1 MPTLVL
7 VRRWGQQDA
16 GSTVDV
22 DDVTGEWLVKNS
34 YASEDG
40 SEDAAR
46 AGARAPG
53 TDGADLRAG
62 GDVSRGG
69 GMQIVRGG
77 RDGERAGHVEGAPRA
92 GGPVYRTPAE
102 READAAAEKGQPRA
116 QAERKAYGEEKAAPV
131 QDAKSESKKAETKDA
146 GGAKVDAS
154 KR

>member
-1 MPTLVL
+1 MPRSLKL
-7 VRRWGQQDA
+7 IRRWGQQDA

-22 DDVTGEWLVKNS
+22 DDTTAAWLVGNS
-34 YASEDG
+34 YASADG
-40 SEDAAR
+40 SEDVAR

-53 TDGADLRAG
+53 VDGADLRAG

-77 RDGERAGHVEGAPRA
+77 RGGERAGRVAGSPAP

-102 READAAAEKGQPRA
+102 READTAAEQGASRA
-116 QAERKAYGEEKAAPV
+116 SAERQAYGDDAKPV
-131 QDAKSESKKAETKDA
+131 QNSS
-146 GGAKVDAS
+146 GGAKKKADAPAKDTS